1 MLSETLMIEPILSQT
16 HNPQSG
22 AGSKDGDGCGDH
34 DQPYR
39 FGRRP
44 TSSVPFPFNERQFVR
59 LLILRS
65 KIHAS
70 AS

>member
-1 MLSETLMIEPILSQT
+1 MISEPLSSQNT
-16 HNPQSG
+16 ERSLQG
-22 AGSKDGDGCGDH
+22 AGSKDGSGAGDH

-44 TSSVPFPFNERQFVR
+44 TSRVPFPFTERQFAK

-65 KIHAS
+65 KLEAQ
-70 AS
+70 AA

>member
-1 MLSETLMIEPILSQT
+1 MWSVSLAD
-16 HNPQSG
+16 NPSTGTRDGTG
-22 AGSKDGDGCGDH
+22 AGDH

-44 TSSVPFPFNERQFVR
+44 RCGATFPFSEREYAR

-65 KIHAS
+65 RHQDRLFDPQPR
-70 AS
+70 